1 MTMVSEEAIS
11 RSMEPTSSPRI
22 SFSAEFFV
30 SDLVS
35 MSPNHGHDHIEKGK
49 ECNGDF
55 EFLSANRPVAA
66 KSMLTADELFFE
78 GKLLP
83 FWQVEQ
89 TEKLNKITLTPK
101 MQVEDHQKEP
111 NNNIREECR
120 VTWVMD
126 DDPSPRPPTCN
137 VLWKE
142 LLRLKKH
149 RSSSLSSSP
158 SLSSSSS
165 TSSSLSS
172 TSSANSDEGMIKE
185 RKGVWDKEKHVKR
198 IKKGLER
205 TKSASFRMRPMVSV
219 PICTHNKNNA
229 LSPMLHLKK
238 GNVER

>member
-1 MTMVSEEAIS
+1 MTMVSREAIS
-11 RSMEPTSSPRI
+11 RSVEPTSSPRI

-30 SDLVS
+30 SDQVS
-35 MSPNHGHDHIEKGK
+35 MSPKHGHGHIEKGK

-55 EFLSANRPVAA
+55 EFLSTDRSVAA
-66 KSMLTADELFFE
+66 NSMLTADELFFE

-111 NNNIREECR
+111 NNNREECR

-126 DDPSPRPPTCN
+126 DDPSPRPPTCT

-158 SLSSSSS
+158 SVSSSSS
-165 TSSSLSS
+165 SSSSLSS
-172 TSSANSDEGMIKE
+172 VSSSNSEEGIKE

-205 TKSASFRMRPMVSV
+205 TRSASFRMRPMVSV